1 MKYRISIDVGGTFTD
16 MVLLDEKTGNI
27 GTFKTITTPFD
38 LTKGILKD
46 IKLAADNLGISIS
59 QLLNDTISIVHGT
72 TATTNALIEGKTG
85 KVGVI
90 TTKGFRDILHG
101 REGGKEQPFNW
112 KLDYPPAFVPRYL
125 ILPVSERINSE
136 GEIVE
141 SLNER
146 EVREAVKKFRKWN
159 VEAISICLLWSF
171 ANPVHEKRIGQII
184 EEEWPEIPYDCSH
197 IVNPIIREYR
207 RFIATVINS
216 SLRKVIGKYMLNL
229 ENSLKESG
237 FKGNL
242 FIITSSGGVLNSPE
256 LINKPILTLGSGPS
270 MLPVASLYV
279 AKLERDKNDVIG
291 VDMGGTSFDMAFVK
305 NGEINLTQDAKINP
319 SEVGGDKIGIATV
332 DVDCVG
338 AGGGSIA
345 WIDPAGYLHVG
356 PQSAGGDPGPACYG
370 FGGIDPTVTDAN
382 LVLGYLNPEYFL
394 GGKMKIYLDKAEGV
408 IKNTIADKLN
418 IDIIEGASRIYTII
432 NYDMIVSL
440 MDLAIRGGIDP
451 RTTLLVGGG
460 GAFGIHAADIAKG
473 IGINEILLPK
483 KAGVLS
489 SYGGLISDIKQDF
502 RATIFTT
509 SNNFKFDKINKTLKD
524 LENKAE
530 IFLQRA
536 NISSENKSLKYFME
550 ARYPYQVYD
559 LNVAL
564 EEKRISEKNLSRI
577 VKRFHETHLQYYAC
591 QDSQS
596 HIEVTAL
603 RVSAIGKTPK
613 PRLNGIYNTKKDE
626 KNALKGKRKA
636 YFRDKKK
643 FIETSIYDGDKLE
656 PGYKISGPAIVEEKI
671 TTIVIPPNSELK
683 VTKYGNYFLKIS

>member
-38 LTKGILKD
+38 LTKGVLND

-59 QLLNDTISIVHGT
+59 ELLNDTISIVHGT

-136 GEIVE
+136 GEIEE

-146 EVREAVKKFRKWN
+146 EVREAIKKFGKWN
-159 VEAISICLLWSF
+159 VDAISICLLWSF

-229 ENSLKESG
+229 ENSLKKSG

-279 AKLERDKNDVIG
+279 ATLERDRNDVIG

-305 NGEINLTQDAKINP
+305 HGEINLTQDAKINP

-394 GGKMKIYLDKAEGV
+394 GGKMKIYTRRAEEV

-509 SNNFKFDKINKTLKD
+509 SNNFKFDVINKTLKD
-524 LENKAE
+524 LENRAE
-530 IFLQRA
+530 DFLQRA
-536 NISSENKSLKYFME
+536 NISPENKSLKYFME

-564 EEKRISEKNLSRI
+564 EEKRFSEKNLSLI

-613 PRLNGIYNTKKDE
+613 PRLNGIYDVKKDE

-636 YFRDKKK
+636 YFRDVRN